1 MAHDG
6 ADEDAKSDAVTLAL
20 AGTYRREVAASLAR
34 VWENVHDWEHL
45 PWLHGTSFA
54 AVELL
59 GRGPRGW
66 RVRLVR
72 QPEDPARAQVIELD
86 ADEPA
91 QHYRVVTREGPG
103 RGSEI
108 RVRLEALAPR
118 RTGVA
123 VEFHVPAMPPDRLAT
138 VGALYVDLYRR
149 LWDEDEAMMVERE
162 RACER
167 ACGRARSAADDAPD
181 APARLD
187 LGTLAAVRARAPFVV
202 ELGGRAFRVLELDG
216 ELVAHAATCPHWLGP
231 LDRVPVR
238 DGCVTCPWHGYRFD
252 VRTGAS
258 ADGRRLALAPAPRIA
273 IADGR
278 VVLLPAR

>member
-1 MAHDG
+1 MGHERPDDG
-6 ADEDAKSDAVTLAL
+6 AKSDAVTLAL
-20 AGTYRREVAASLAR
+20 AGTYHREVAASLAR

-54 AVELL
+54 AVEPL

-66 RVRLVR
+66 RLRLVA
-72 QPEDPARAQVIELD
+72 QPGDAARAQVIELD

-91 QHYRVVTREGPG
+91 HRYRVVTREGPG

-108 RVRLEALAPR
+108 RVRLEPRAPQ

-123 VEFHVPAMPPDRLAT
+123 VEFHVPAMPLDKLAR
-138 VGALYVDLYRR
+138 VGGRYVELYRQ

-162 RACER
+162 RACR
-167 ACGRARSAADDAPD
+167 RARVAKDAVAG

-187 LGTLAAVRARAPFVV
+187 LGALAEVRARAPFVV
-202 ELGGRAFRVLELDG
+202 DLGGRAFRVLELDG

-231 LDRVPVR
+231 LDRAPVR

-258 ADGRRLALAPAPRIA
+258 VDGRGLALAPAPHIA
-273 IADGR
+273 IAADR
-278 VVLLPAR
+278 VFLLAAR